1 MAAPDPVPPSRR
13 RRVALIALICV
24 VVLFAFALHW
34 VSRPHRV
41 AGLILSQAGRALG
54 LEITAS
60 GASEYR
66 LRGVPMLTI
75 RDVVARQPG
84 SATPLLRAERIR
96 LELPWSTIRARGADL
111 TVRRIELDAPQL
123 DIVALQRWLATRPP
137 AKETRIPTL
146 TDGLRIVRGHVIG
159 DGWSV
164 DAIDAD
170 LPRLHP
176 DRAVRARVHGRVTS
190 GTTQMPFDVCVAL
203 TRPAARAGLG
213 VVGGVT
219 VQSPTWSLPTRTR
232 LSGRLHNGDDGIGLD
247 DLRLGA
253 DASWRNS
260 GTTLPFTFGIAGPAR
275 FREGELRIAPLGTVV
290 WGTGVIPRLDAIG
303 AFGFGP
309 QLQFRLR
316 GTLQAWPRSWPSLPS
331 PLSES
336 TSPLPFALAYAG
348 RSDLSDIATLALQ
361 RDGAAFDGRFRLPEV
376 LAWIDMFDRGSPL
389 PPLRGRFSAPTLVI
403 SGATL
408 DGVEVEFSEDT
419 VQ

>member
-13 RRVALIALICV
+13 RRVALIVLIGV
-24 VVLFAFALHW
+24 LVLFAFALHW
-34 VSRPHRV
+34 VSRPDRV
-41 AGLILSQAGRALG
+41 AGLILSQVGKALG

-84 SATPLLRAERIR
+84 AATPLLRAERIR

-123 DIVALQRWLATRPP
+123 DIAALQRWLATRPP
-137 AKETRIPTL
+137 TKETRIPTL
-146 TDGLRIVRGHVIG
+146 TDGLRIVRGRVTG

-176 DRAVRARVHGRVTS
+176 RRAAHARLRGRVIS
-190 GTTQMPFDVCVAL
+190 GTTRMPFDVRVAL

-213 VVGGVT
+213 VVGDLT
-219 VQSPTWSLPTRTR
+219 VQAPTWSLPTRTR

-247 DLRLGA
+247 DLRMGS
-253 DASWRNS
+253 DATWRNS
-260 GTTLPFTFGIAGPAR
+260 GTALPFTFGIAGPAR
-275 FREGELRIAPLGTVV
+275 FREGELRIAPLGTVL
-290 WGTGVIPRLDAIG
+290 WGTGVIPRLEAIG

-309 QLQFRLR
+309 QLQFQLR
-316 GTLQAWPRSWPSLPS
+316 GTLQAWPRSWPALPS

-336 TSPLPFALAYAG
+336 TSPLPFTLGYAG
-348 RSDLSDIATLALQ
+348 RGDLSGLAMLGLQ
-361 RDGAAFDGRFRLPEV
+361 RDGAEFDGRFHLPDV
-376 LAWIDMFDRGSPL
+376 LAWVDTFDRGSPL
-389 PPLRGRFSAPTLVI
+389 PPLRGRLSAPTLVI

-408 DGVEVEFSEDT
+408 EGVEVEFSEDT
-419 VQ
+419 PQ